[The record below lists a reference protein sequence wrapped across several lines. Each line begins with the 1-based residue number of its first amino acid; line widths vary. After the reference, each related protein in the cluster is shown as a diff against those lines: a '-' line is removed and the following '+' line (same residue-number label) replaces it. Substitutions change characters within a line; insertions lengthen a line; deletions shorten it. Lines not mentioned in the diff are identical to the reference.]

1 MQPLQISS
9 SSYARASCVPRRMQ
23 PTGKTQRYPRI
34 SRRASLKLRRRCC
47 AGCGE
52 LFGGSYD
59 WHSCVHAHWALAGM
73 ARAHNDAD
81 LEDFLLQRLTPHSLA
96 RVADELSAAPEFELP
111 YGQAWLLL
119 LLCELSQPCSLQ
131 RAARL
136 PPASFERLRCETE
149 ERVRACV
156 SALRHQR

>member
-1 MQPLQISS
+1 M
-9 SSYARASCVPRRMQ
+9 
-23 PTGKTQRYPRI
+23 
-34 SRRASLKLRRRCC
+34 
-47 AGCGE
+47 
-52 LFGGSYD
+52 FGGSYD
-59 WHSCVHAHWALAGM
+59 WHSCVHAHWALSSM

-81 LEDFLLQRLTPHSLA
+81 LEDFLLQRLNPHSLA

-156 SALRHQR
+156 SALRDQR